1 MPRNCATTNAIDDRS
16 RRWHYVFMQP
26 APDTDV
32 MALLGAAV
40 DAIGTPE
47 FPGLIGAACQQACA
61 ADNVFITAL
70 FDGHSPAV
78 LYGNHS
84 QPEQQGLIAVYL
96 EAAYLLDPF
105 ILHYRAART
114 SVVLRLS
121 DVAPD
126 DFLHSEYYDKF
137 FRQMGLVDECAMLLA
152 LSADAGL
159 FVSCGIEREE
169 AHVAPDALAALLPLI
184 EALARRHWA
193 TLSPE
198 NTDGTGRLA
207 AHLNMALKQFGSSCL
222 SPREREISLM
232 ILQGHSSKAIAQ
244 LLGNSPETIKVHRK
258 RIYTKLDLSGQGE
271 LLSLFLEALQRMPA
285 GATGDPI
292 DYLRQAPTP

>member
-1 MPRNCATTNAIDDRS
+1 MTPN
-16 RRWHYVFMQP
+16 Y
-26 APDTDV
+26 DTETMTLV
-32 MALLGAAV
+32 GAAV

-47 FPGLIGAACQQACA
+47 FPRLIGAACQTACG

-78 LYGNHS
+78 LYGNHT
-84 QPEQQGLIAVYL
+84 QPAQQELLALYL

-105 ILHYRAART
+105 ILHYRDIPA
-114 SVVLRLS
+114 SEVLRLS

-126 DFLHSEYYDKF
+126 DFLQSEYYDKF

-152 LSADAGL
+152 LPEGAGL
-159 FVSCGIEREE
+159 FISCGIEQEDTC
-169 AHVAPDALAALLPLI
+169 AAPEALAALVPVI

-193 TLSPE
+193 RLSPE

-207 AHLNMALKQFGSSCL
+207 AHLNSALRQFGASCL
-222 SPREREISLM
+222 SPREREIALM

-244 LLGNSPETIKVHRK
+244 ILGNSPETVKVHRK
-258 RIYTKLDLSGQGE
+258 RIYTKLNLSGQGE

-285 GATGDPI
+285 GAQGDPI
-292 DYLRQAPTP
+292 DYLRQAKATTP